1 MSAAAIAD
9 RYAKAIFELANE
21 AGQLTQVAEQFAT
34 VAQVYSGS
42 KELRGVLDNPVV
54 SLEQREAILK
64 DVGTRLGLSALA
76 LNSVRYI
83 ASRRRLAVLPDI
95 ARRLAVLSDEKAGVV
110 RATVI
115 SATAL
120 GESYFSKLKAQLEKR
135 TGKKVQLSREQDPSL
150 LAGVITRIGDHTIDG
165 SLRGRLE
172 ALERQ
177 LLNA

>member
-9 RYAKAIFELANE
+9 RYAKAVFELADE
-21 AGQLTQVAEQFAT
+21 AGQVSQVAEQFASI
-34 VAQVYSGS
+34 AKAYSDS

-54 SLEQREAILK
+54 SFEQREAILK
-64 DVGTRLGLSALA
+64 DVAARLGLKELA

-83 ASRRRLAVLPDI
+83 ASRRRLAVLPEI
-95 ARRLAVLSDEKAGVV
+95 SRRLAVLADEKAGIV

-135 TGKKVQLSREQDPSL
+135 TGKKVEILREQDPSL
-150 LAGVITRIGDHTIDG
+150 LAGVITRIGDNTIDG